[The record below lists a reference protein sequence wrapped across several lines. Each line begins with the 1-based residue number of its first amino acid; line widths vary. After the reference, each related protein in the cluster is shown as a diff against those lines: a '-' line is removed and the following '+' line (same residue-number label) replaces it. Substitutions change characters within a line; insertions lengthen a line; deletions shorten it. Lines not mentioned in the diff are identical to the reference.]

1 MQIFVNYKQ
10 LVSNVKKVKTKLNK
24 NVKLCAVVK
33 ANAYGH
39 DIVKSAIAIKNE
51 VDYFAVAK
59 VDEGLV
65 LRQNSITKPILVL
78 DPSYTKNQVEICA
91 ENNISLTLC
100 NLFDVKKIFRAGVKV
115 HLKIDSGMNRIGVK
129 DNDEFLQLL
138 KECKRKNICVQGVY
152 SHFASDV
159 NCDVKNTF
167 DQFNNFCKMS
177 KIAKEVYPQC
187 LLHICNSSNFFC
199 APAFHFDMVRVG
211 LALYNDCKKVVA
223 TIIETKQLKAGE
235 LAGYNGCFVADR
247 DCAIA
252 IADCG
257 YGDGLPRRYNGQIL
271 SRYGKMD
278 VVGKACMD
286 MIMINNRDNLLKKGD
301 KVVILGKYNKN
312 VVKAGE
318 IAKNCDTIPYEI
330 LCNLRER

>member
-24 NVKLCAVVK
+24 SVKLCAVVK

-39 DIVKSAIAIKNE
+39 DIVKTSLAIQNE
-51 VDYFAVAK
+51 VDYFAVAR

-65 LRQNSITKPILVL
+65 LRQNAITKPILVL
-78 DPSYTKNQVEICA
+78 DPGYTKYQAEICA
-91 ENNISLTLC
+91 KNDVSLTLC
-100 NLFDVKKIFRAGVKV
+100 SLADVKKIFSAGAKV

-129 DNDEFLQLL
+129 DNNEFLQLL

-159 NCDVKNTF
+159 NCDPEITF
-167 DQFNNFCKMS
+167 NQFNNFCKMA
-177 KIAKEVYPQC
+177 KTAKESYPQC
-187 LLHICNSSNFFC
+187 LLHICNSSNVFC
-199 APAFHFDMVRVG
+199 APAFHLDMVRVG
-211 LALYNDCKKVVA
+211 LSIYNDCKKVMA
-223 TIIETKQLKAGE
+223 TVIETKKLKQGE
-235 LAGYNGCFVADR
+235 SAGYNGCFVAKD
-247 DCAIA
+247 DCHVAIA
-252 IADCG
+252 NCG
-257 YGDGLPRRYNGQIL
+257 YGDGLPRGYNGQIL
-271 SRYGKMD
+271 SRYGKME
-278 VVGKACMD
+278 VVGNACMD
-286 MIMINNRDNLLKKGD
+286 MIMIKNRDNLLKKGD

-312 VVKAGE
+312 VVKADE